1 MRLLTLL
8 TDAFG
13 GHGGIAQ
20 FNRDMLRAV
29 CAHPAAEEIVAVPR
43 LVPGEPEAMPSKL
56 TYAVDA
62 AEGLPAYLKATGRHV
77 LQGGYDGVIC
87 GHLHLMPL
95 ALLAAR
101 LRRVPVLLI
110 LHGLEARVPS
120 KKPLANQ
127 LAPYADTFVTVST
140 FTKEGYEGWSG
151 AAPDRGH
158 VIPNCIDLK
167 RFTSGPRPAYLRE
180 RYGLGEGPVI
190 LTLSRLPTQELGKG
204 HDEVLE
210 ALPAL
215 LETHPNLTYVIAG
228 TGPDANRLRIKAGL
242 LGVANHV
249 VFTGYILEDEK
260 IDHYRMAD
268 TFVMPG
274 RTEGFGIVYL
284 EALACGIPVVASSA
298 DASAE
303 AVRYGELGEVV
314 DPDDPASVKRG
325 ILHALQTPRS
335 VPEGLDYFAVSR
347 FQERWHQALTRA
359 FPAVPDYAG
368 AQPPVVV

>member
-29 CAHPAAEEIVAVPR
+29 CAHSAAEEIVTVPR
-43 LVPGEPEAMPSKL
+43 LVPDEPEAIPPNL
-56 TYAVDA
+56 TFAVEA
-62 AEGLPAYLKATGRHV
+62 AQGLPAYLKATGCYV

-87 GHLHLMPL
+87 GHIHLIPL

-110 LHGLEARVPS
+110 LHGLEARQPS
-120 KKPLANQ
+120 AHPTANRLAR
-127 LAPYADTFVTVST
+127 YADAHVAVSA
-140 FTKEGYEGWSG
+140 FTKDRYEAWSG
-151 AAPDRGH
+151 ADPDRGH
-158 VIPNCIDLK
+158 VIPNCIDLE
-167 RFTSGPRPAYLRE
+167 RFTPGPRPAYLRE
-180 RYGLGEGPVI
+180 RYSLGEGPVL

-215 LETHPNLTYVIAG
+215 LETHPTLTYVIAG
-228 TGPDANRLRIKAGL
+228 TGPDANRLRIKAEL
-242 LGVANHV
+242 LGVADHV
-249 VFTGYILEDEK
+249 VFTGYVPEDEK

-268 TFVMPG
+268 AFVMPG

-284 EALACGIPVVASSA
+284 EAMACGIPVVASSA
-298 DASAE
+298 DASQE
-303 AVRYGELGEVV
+303 AVRSGELGVVV
-314 DPDDPASVKRG
+314 DPDDSDSVKSG
-325 ILHALQTPRS
+325 ILHALQTPRG

-347 FQERWHQALTRA
+347 FRERWHQVVGACVSTA
-359 FPAVPDYAG
+359 SSAVH
-368 AQPPVVV
+368 